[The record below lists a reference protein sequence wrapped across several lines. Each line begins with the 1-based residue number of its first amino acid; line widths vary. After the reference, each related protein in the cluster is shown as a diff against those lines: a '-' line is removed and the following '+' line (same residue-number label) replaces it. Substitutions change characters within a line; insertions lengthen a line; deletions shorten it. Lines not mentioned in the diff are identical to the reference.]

1 MEGNIEKEVLKK
13 IGELTL
19 QLQDDTNNVDLL
31 VERGKLYLKL
41 ERRDLALNDFNAIL
55 KIDKDHVEADSYI
68 LLITAIDDYFYNQTY
83 NV

>member
-1 MEGNIEKEVLKK
+1 MENSIEKEVLKQ
-13 IGELTL
+13 IGELSLKL
-19 QLQDDTNNVDLL
+19 QSDSENVDLL

-41 ERRDLALNDFNAIL
+41 ERRDLALNDFNAII
-55 KIDKDHVEADSYI
+55 KIDKEHVEADSYI